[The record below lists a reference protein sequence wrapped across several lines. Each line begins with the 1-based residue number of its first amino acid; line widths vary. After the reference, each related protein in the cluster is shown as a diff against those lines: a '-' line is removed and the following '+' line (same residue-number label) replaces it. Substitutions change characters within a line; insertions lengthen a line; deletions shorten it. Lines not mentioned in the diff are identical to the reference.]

1 MILKTPQESIEKVI
15 KQQQQQKNPTKL
27 KFLSR
32 SRYVTLEGWRL
43 IKETRLCKLKLTLYY
58 TLIYPYIVY
67 CNCAWS
73 STYVSNLNR
82 ISYLQK
88 RAVRAITNSDYRAHS
103 APLFSKLGILD
114 IFKVNTFEIAKFMFY
129 YRNNLLP
136 PLLLFS

>member
-58 TLIYPYIVY
+58 TLIL
-67 CNCAWS
+67 S
-73 STYVSNLNR
+73 L
-82 ISYLQK
+82 
-88 RAVRAITNSDYRAHS
+88 YR
-103 APLFSKLGILD
+103 
-114 IFKVNTFEIAKFMFY
+114 
-129 YRNNLLP
+129 LL
-136 PLLLFS
+136 